1 MPRALIAAVLM
12 LLAPFGARA
21 ASFQVNPIRV
31 HLSATQATAVL
42 RVTNSSSTPTVVQ
55 VQTVAWSQDKN
66 QDVYTPS
73 RALLATPPIFTI
85 APGSEQVVRVGM
97 RTAPDA
103 KLETPYRLFLTEVPP
118 APRPGERGV
127 QIALRLG
134 IPVFVEP
141 AVPLAPVL
149 KWTATRL
156 SGNQLQVSA
165 DNTGN
170 AHVEILKLT
179 LSTPRRSQLLVAQFG
194 GYVLPGTRRSWTI
207 KLAEPLAP
215 RTMLEIHADT
225 DQGNLSGQVTAG
237 S

>member
-1 MPRALIAAVLM
+1 MPRALIAALLM

-31 HLSATQATAVL
+31 SLSASQATAVL
-42 RVTNSSSTPTVVQ
+42 RVTNSSSTPTVIQ
-55 VQTVAWSQDKN
+55 VQTVAWSQEKN

-73 RALLATPPIFTI
+73 RALLATPPIFTL
-85 APGSEQVVRVGM
+85 APGSEQVVRVGT
-97 RTAPDA
+97 RAAPDA

-118 APRPGERGV
+118 APQAGERGV
-127 QIALRLG
+127 QIALRIG

-156 SGNQLQVSA
+156 AGNQLQINA

-179 LSTPRRSQLLVAQFG
+179 LSAPSHSALLVAQFG
-194 GYVLPGTRRSWTI
+194 GYVLPGAHRSWI
-207 KLAEPLAP
+207 VKLAAPLAP
-215 RTMLEIHADT
+215 KAIVGIHADT
-225 DQGNLSGQVTAG
+225 DRGNLSAQVTMG